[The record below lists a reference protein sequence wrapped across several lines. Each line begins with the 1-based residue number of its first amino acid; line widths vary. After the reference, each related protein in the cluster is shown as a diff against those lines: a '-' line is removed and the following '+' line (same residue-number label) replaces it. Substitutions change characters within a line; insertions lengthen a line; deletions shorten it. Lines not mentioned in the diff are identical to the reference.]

1 MAPPRLEVTAEQLH
15 KWGYSREA
23 YNSLSK
29 YRRHYLRNQEK
40 RTKLGRDLYAANPEP
55 RREYASQY
63 QTNNREAR
71 QTYNAAYYKDNKEWL
86 NRPTALTRYHTA
98 KRRAHKKSA
107 TPTWLTKEQVAEM
120 KSIYNLA
127 RECEILTG
135 DKYHVD
141 HIIPLQGNDICGL
154 HVPWNL
160 QVLPADLNIRKGNRY
175 E

>member
-40 RTKLGRDLYAANPEP
+40 RTKLGRDL
-55 RREYASQY
+55 
-63 QTNNREAR
+63 
-71 QTYNAAYYKDNKEWL
+71 
-86 NRPTALTRYHTA
+86 
-98 KRRAHKKSA
+98 
-107 TPTWLTKEQVAEM
+107 
-120 KSIYNLA
+120 
-127 RECEILTG
+127 
-135 DKYHVD
+135 
-141 HIIPLQGNDICGL
+141 